1 MNLKINPHSLEWW
14 AWTITFIALLIGL
27 AGQKG
32 GFEAAVAISLVQS
45 IWFATSR
52 GTAAFSTQIRYVYF
66 VLTVI
71 AYFDPCLSG

>member
-32 GFEAAVAISLVQS
+32 GFEAAP
-45 IWFATSR
+45 R
-52 GTAAFSTQIRYVYF
+52 
-66 VLTVI
+66 
-71 AYFDPCLSG
+71 